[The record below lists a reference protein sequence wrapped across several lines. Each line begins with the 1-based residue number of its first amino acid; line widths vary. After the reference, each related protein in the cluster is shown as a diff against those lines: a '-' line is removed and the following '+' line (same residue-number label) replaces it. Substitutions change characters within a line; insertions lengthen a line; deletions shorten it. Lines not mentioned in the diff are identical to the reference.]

1 MAELPKRPTS
11 SPPADPLDVVVG
23 LGSNL
28 GDCRA
33 TLERAVVSLADLGAL
48 TAISPLYATAPV
60 GPAQPDFLNA
70 AVRLLTPLRP
80 SALLEALLA
89 IERAAGRE
97 RLERWGP
104 RTLDLDILW
113 IRATAVDEPG
123 LRVPHAELAARAFA
137 LLPLLEVAPE
147 ATDPRT
153 GTAYRLIANDVPAA
167 GVKQL
172 HWSAWSPQIDPALFA
187 RHSSVD
193 TPTP

>member
-1 MAELPKRPTS
+1 MAKLPKRPTS
-11 SPPADPLDVVVG
+11 SPPAARLDVVVG

-28 GDCRA
+28 GDRRG
-33 TLERAVVSLADLGAL
+33 TLERAVTSLAELGEL
-48 TAISPLYATAPV
+48 TAISALYETAPV

-89 IERAAGRE
+89 IEREAGRE
-97 RLERWGP
+97 RRERWGP

-123 LRVPHAELAARAFA
+123 LQVPHAELASREFA
-137 LLPLLEVAPE
+137 LLPLLDVAPE

-153 GTAYRLIANDVPAA
+153 GTAYRLIASAVPSA
-167 GVKQL
+167 GAKQL
-172 HWSAWSPQIDPALFA
+172 HWSSWSAQIDPALFA